1 MSVQAGRVVVRR
13 LLERSLRIGGYA
25 ELADVHAVDSMFC
38 QRLVYVGRHGAEIL
52 TDYLDVM
59 PVRFQTQDRI
69 EFISPIVDV
78 NRFAGSEAARDP
90 K

>member
-1 MSVQAGRVVVRR
+1 MSVQAGHVVVSG
-13 LLERSLRIGGYA
+13 LLKRSLRIGGYA

-38 QRLVYVGRHGAEIL
+38 QRLVYIGRHGAEIL

-59 PVRFQTQDRI
+59 PVRFQTQDCI
-69 EFISPIVDV
+69 EFIGRIVDV
-78 NRFAGSEAARDP
+78 NCFAGPKAARDP